1 MSEEKPVEVENQEA
15 PGCAEPTVFESI
27 VKETVKVVES
37 LGKALVNAAQNSVE
51 TLVVSV
57 DAETLKQLDLLV
69 KSGVASSRRE
79 AASALIRE
87 GIKEKGRLFD
97 KIERTNAQIA
107 ELRKQLQSLG
117 GAHN

>member
-1 MSEEKPVEVENQEA
+1 MDEEKTVETESKEA
-15 PGCAEPTVFESI
+15 PGGTEPTVFESI
-27 VKETVKVVES
+27 VKETVKAVES
-37 LGKALVNAAQNSVE
+37 LSKAIVNVAQDSSE
-51 TLVVSV
+51 MLVVNV
-57 DAETLKQLDLLV
+57 DAETRKQLDMLV

-79 AASALIRE
+79 AASMLIRE
-87 GIKEKGRLFD
+87 GLKEKGRLFD